1 MVSSFFVLKFV
12 LMLGKTLLFYF
23 GLLIYYNFIERFTQY
38 GTANENW
45 NEDKASRTVNE
56 E

>member
-38 GTANENW
+38 GTVNENG
-45 NEDKASRTVNE
+45 NEGNESYRVNE